1 MTNNEIYLAIIVMS
15 LTNYLTRLFPFIFF
29 LKKDPPKIVV
39 YVETYFPPVIM
50 TILIFYSIKDVN
62 LTVYPYG
69 LKELIAIVFTATIHL
84 WKNNYLVSIFGGTIF
99 YMLLVQNIN

>member
-39 YVETYFPPVIM
+39 YIETYFPPVIM
-50 TILIFYSIKDVN
+50 TILI
-62 LTVYPYG
+62 
-69 LKELIAIVFTATIHL
+69 
-84 WKNNYLVSIFGGTIF
+84 
-99 YMLLVQNIN
+99 